1 MAANYQGISWLNGL
15 KRSFEQNRMLEQAHY
30 LTIAT
35 LRSGMP
41 KLTLINFR
49 GFHQDS
55 KLIFYLDS
63 RSALYSDL
71 THNNLSE
78 LQWFFPFTNE
88 VFNFSNPNITL
99 INEPSDLVRTHWQF
113 LQEREKEA
121 YRGPA
126 PDVPKPPRADH
137 LSRDLEEYKAQQP
150 IEVSPHFS
158 VMLVEPVYVDQS
170 VYVDKTAVG
179 NSRKTYES
187 LPQPDAKS
195 RRWLHKLE
203 EGEWK
208 TVELNIPYI
217 RP

>member
-30 LTIAT
+30 LTIGT
-35 LRSGMP
+35 LRSGLP
-41 KLTLINFR
+41 KLTLMKFR
-49 GFHQDS
+49 GFHQNS

-63 RSALYSDL
+63 RSNLYSDL
-71 THNNLSE
+71 IQNKTSE
-78 LQWFFPFTNE
+78 FQWFFPLTSE
-88 VFNFSNPNITL
+88 VFTFTTPNITL
-99 INEPSDLVRTHWQF
+99 LNESSDLLTTHWNS

-121 YRGPA
+121 YRGIA

-137 LSRDLEEYKAQQP
+137 LSRDLEEYKSQQSV
-150 IEVSPHFS
+150 ELSPHFG
-158 VMLVEPVYVDQS
+158 VMLVEPVSVDQS
-170 VYVDKTAVG
+170 VYIDKTAVG

-195 RRWLHKLE
+195 RRWLHTLE
-203 EGEWK
+203 EGQWK
-208 TVELNIPYI
+208 TVELSIPYI